1 MAELKKKTL
10 TAEIGAAG
18 YNQGLT
24 VGESAAR
31 ALGEQGVTQQQAQQ
45 GYKTVAEVLP
55 TATKLAD
62 IYAANELKYGQA
74 EAEVFGTSGAASAQ
88 RKRKQMAAL
97 ESAAFS
103 GRSGVDLEQVSP
115 LGARTRG
122 YSF

>member
-1 MAELKKKTL
+1 M
-10 TAEIGAAG
+10 
-18 YNQGLT
+18 
-24 VGESAAR
+24 
-31 ALGEQGVTQQQAQQ
+31 Q
-45 GYKTVAEVLP
+45 GYETIGGYLP
-55 TATKLAD
+55 TASKLSD
-62 IYAANELKYGQA
+62 IYGVQGVGPYDQATA
-74 EAEVFGTSGAASAQ
+74 EADVFGTSGAASAQ